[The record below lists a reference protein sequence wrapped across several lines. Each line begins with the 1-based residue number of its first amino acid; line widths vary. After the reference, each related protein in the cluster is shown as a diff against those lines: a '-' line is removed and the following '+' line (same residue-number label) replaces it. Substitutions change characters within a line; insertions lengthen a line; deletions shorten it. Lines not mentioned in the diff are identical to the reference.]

1 LSSCEAEYIASA
13 ETTCQCLWLSALI
26 KELKLE
32 CREPIQLLV
41 DNKSAISL
49 SKNHVCHGRSKHI
62 ETKFH
67 FLRDQVCQG
76 RLELVYCPTED
87 QVVDVFTKALR
98 QSRFEKLRELL
109 GLKSINI
116 LD

>member
-1 LSSCEAEYIASA
+1 M
-13 ETTCQCLWLSALI
+13 
-26 KELKLE
+26 
-32 CREPIQLLV
+32 

-49 SKNHVCHGRSKHI
+49 SKNPVCHGRSKHI

-67 FLRDQVCQG
+67 FLRDQVSQG